1 MQLSKVLASGF
12 AKPILFLLCL
22 LPLAFIIY
30 AALTEGL
37 GTDPVKALILMTG
50 EWAIRFLLITLAVS
64 PLRQWLSLPS
74 LVRFR
79 RMLGLY
85 AWFYASLHFVV
96 VLTYLFGWDWEIAKE
111 ELFERPY
118 IVVGFLAWLIMVPLG
133 FTSNNAAVRALGRK
147 WRQLHKFVY
156 IAAILAWVHVFW
168 QVRSS
173 YFDAALYGVILLVLF
188 YPRLQ
193 KLRKT
198 S

>member
-1 MQLSKVLASGF
+1 MQVSKVLASGF

-22 LPLAFIIY
+22 LPLVFIVY
-30 AALTEGL
+30 AALTDGL

-85 AWFYASLHFVV
+85 TWFYASLHFVV

-118 IVVGFLAWLIMVPLG
+118 IVVGFLAWLIMMPLG
-133 FTSNNAAVRALGRK
+133 FTSNKVAVRALGRK

-173 YFDAALYGVILLVLF
+173 YFDAALYGVILVVLF